1 MAPLAD
7 LLDCSTMRVTVW
19 LDQLRLPAWGTAA
32 TLRQAPQ
39 QCGPV
44 ALLVGFGGQCSLAV
58 TAQDSL
64 TPLAM
69 IVDASLGD
77 GQPVAAMV
85 RQLAEANMSKA
96 ARAARQEK
104 QRAAEVSCS
113 TSVQLPS
120 IAVLQWGVQR
130 LASRYC

>member
-1 MAPLAD
+1 M
-7 LLDCSTMRVTVW
+7 ST
-19 LDQLRLPAWGTAA
+19 
-32 TLRQAPQ
+32 
-39 QCGPV
+39 
-44 ALLVGFGGQCSLAV
+44 AV
-58 TAQDSL
+58 LAQDSL

-104 QRAAEVSCS
+104 QRAAEVSVLCIPLLQRD
-113 TSVQLPS
+113 VQCHTP
-120 IAVLQWGVQR
+120 R
-130 LASRYC
+130 CC

>member
-1 MAPLAD
+1 M
-7 LLDCSTMRVTVW
+7 
-19 LDQLRLPAWGTAA
+19 
-32 TLRQAPQ
+32 
-39 QCGPV
+39 
-44 ALLVGFGGQCSLAV
+44 AV

-77 GQPVAAMV
+77 KQPVAAMV

-104 QRAAEVSCS
+104 QRAIEVSPLLQGCAPGA
-113 TSVQLPS
+113 LPCDAT
-120 IAVLQWGVQR
+120 ICKGIVAHRCWLHC
-130 LASRYC
+130 A